1 MRASSTP
8 LRVVSANLL
17 NGSVDP
23 AWLADLVVSLRADVV
38 ALQEADPPHYEALAA
53 ELPHGHFEEGA
64 DHTGMG
70 IALRH
75 PERHVAP
82 VPLAWRDAHE
92 VLLHPEDWPG
102 LTRPLRVTNVHVAA
116 PHVYRPPFYG
126 FLLRRRQVAQLER
139 HFESASEP
147 RVVIGDFNATPMWP
161 AYKRLA
167 THFTDAAISVAQAKG
182 RPVLPTW
189 GWQGGRRRLRLDHAF
204 TRGIRAEHFEVV
216 PLEGS
221 DHSAIVV
228 DLVG

>member
-1 MRASSTP
+1 MRGLALLTGSTA
-8 LRVVSANLL
+8 VVLSLGCTPSPEPTPPEAPWWPAPTTNVIVARPPEAAAQVTPGFTGCFEPRIHPKRMSLSDGLL
-17 NGSVDP
+17 LDLDRDGRR
-23 AWLADLVVSLRADVV
+23 DLVAIGMSGGPQYEESLFV
-38 ALQEADPPHYEALAA
+38 LSGGAA
-53 ELPHGHFEEGA
+53 GDF
-64 DHTGMG
+64 
-70 IALRH
+70 ALRSR
-75 PERHVAP
+75 EK
-82 VPLAWRDAHE
+82 VP
-92 VLLHPEDWPG
+92 PG
-102 LTRPLRVTNVHVAA
+102 WM
-116 PHVYRPPFYG
+116 G
-126 FLLRRRQVAQLER
+126 
-139 HFESASEP
+139 
-147 RVVIGDFNATPMWP
+147 VVIGDFNATPMWP